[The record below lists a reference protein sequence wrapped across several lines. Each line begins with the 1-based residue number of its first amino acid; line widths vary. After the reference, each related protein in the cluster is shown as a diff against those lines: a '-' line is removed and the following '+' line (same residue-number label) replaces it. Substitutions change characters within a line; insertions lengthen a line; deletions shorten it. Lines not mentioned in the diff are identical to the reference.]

1 MSQNPNTPHEPW
13 HLSKS
18 FNLSQIIAIMAQTVA
33 LIWFFAALDAGV
45 ASNRESNIK
54 QDAKIESLEKI
65 VQNQAVTMARMD
77 ENIKAIR
84 EAIET
89 MMRSRATNQ

>member
-1 MSQNPNTPHEPW
+1 MNDEPW

-18 FNLSQIIAIMAQTVA
+18 FNLSQVLAIGAQTVA
-33 LIWFFAALDAGV
+33 LIWFFAMLDSGV
-45 ASNRESNIK
+45 KNNREMNIK

-84 EAIET
+84 DAIET
-89 MMRSRATNQ
+89 MMRSRGQ